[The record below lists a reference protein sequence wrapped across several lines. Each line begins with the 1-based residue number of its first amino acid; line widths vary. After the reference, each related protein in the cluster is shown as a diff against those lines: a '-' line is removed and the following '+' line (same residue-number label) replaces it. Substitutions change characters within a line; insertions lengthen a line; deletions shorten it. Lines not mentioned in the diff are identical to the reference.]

1 MYYASIGLL
10 SLVILCIIN
19 LEYLKPVKSRKFT
32 VSEERYRLFLYSVA
46 VFLVSDF
53 LWGTLTGSKII
64 VLAYIGTLL
73 FFISMVTS
81 VLLWTRFVIAYL
93 GRKGRFAIILTAS
106 GWLIFISEI
115 GALLVNLLI
124 PIVFEYTSSGE
135 YKTGIVR
142 FITLFAQ
149 LSLYLITSAYTMME
163 AYKADGNAE
172 LHHRT
177 IGISGLVMA
186 GFIALQAFYPN
197 MPFYSM
203 GCLIATCIIHTFVV
217 QGEKYEHKKEL
228 GSAKQIAYRD
238 PLTGVKS
245 ARAYQEAKELIDQ
258 RISSLQLKELG
269 VIVFDL
275 NNLKQINDNL
285 GHEAGDKYIKD
296 GGDLICNQFQHSPV
310 YRIGGDEFV
319 VLLEGEDYMQRKA
332 LLEDFDQKMEANNR
346 EGKIVIS
353 TGLDIF
359 RPGRDINYDS
369 IFERADQRM
378 YERKKSLK
386 AMNMKTTA

>member
-1 MYYASIGLL
+1 MYYAIIGLL
-10 SLVILCIIN
+10 SLALLCIIN
-19 LEYLKPVKSRKFT
+19 LEYLRPAITRKL
-32 VSEERYRLFLYSVA
+32 SAAEERYRLFLYSVA
-46 VFLVSDF
+46 LFLVSDT
-53 LWGTLTGSKII
+53 LWGTFIDRRI
-64 VLAYIGTLL
+64 VVLAYIDTLF
-73 FFISMVTS
+73 FFISMVGS
-81 VLLWTRFVIAYL
+81 VLLWTRYVIAYL
-93 GRKGRFAIILTAS
+93 GRKGKFGLILTIS
-106 GWLIFISEI
+106 GWFIFIFEVL
-115 GALLVNLLI
+115 ALLVNLVV
-124 PIVFEYTSSGE
+124 PVVFEFDSAGGYH
-135 YKTGIVR
+135 TGIVR

-149 LSLYLITSAYTMME
+149 ISLYLITSAYAMMV
-163 AYKADGNAE
+163 AIKADGNTE

-186 GFIALQAFYPN
+186 AFITLQTFNPM
-197 MPFYSM
+197 MPYYAM
-203 GCLIATCIIHTFVV
+203 GCIIATSIIHTFVV

-245 ARAYQEAKELIDQ
+245 ARAYQEAKEHLNQ

-269 VIVFDL
+269 IIVFDL

-296 GGDLICNQFQHSPV
+296 GGELICNQFQHSPV

-319 VLLEGEDYMQRKA
+319 VLLEGEDYANRLA
-332 LLEDFDQKMEANNR
+332 LLDEFNRMMEENNR
-346 EGKIVIS
+346 NGKIVIS

-378 YERKKSLK
+378 YDRKKALK
-386 AMNMKTTA
+386 SMVMKTA